1 MKVITGLDRNTA
13 NAVIYGFDNTNID
26 YFRNKYNVLKSNLN
40 HNTNDFTGFLQTLE
54 YRNSDSYIS
63 DIKEKLYELGVAG
76 GDEVEFYFYKAPSEA
91 NEITRQFIMANPFL
105 TRLYDRG
112 LIDGYS
118 GNYTHNEFD
127 TMDRFMSVTN
137 GDEDEDGSDT
147 FTTYYGHNEFNIKDD
162 DKLLIKENW
171 KQCMKLWKKDIDPTL
186 Q

>member
-26 YFRNKYNVLKSNLN
+26 YFRNKYNILKSNLN

-118 GNYTHNEFD
+118 GSYTHNEFD
-127 TMDRFMSVTN
+127 AMDRYMSVMN
-137 GDEDEDGSDT
+137 GDEDEDGSDS
-147 FTTYYGHNEFNIKDD
+147 FTTYYGHNEFDIKDD